1 MIVQRTRCSRT
12 VVRVTADDIR
22 RRNRLRIVGVAVL
35 SVVNYWIAVCAAA
48 IATTLTIIGWL
59 MLEAGVVPDSIES
72 LGAFAMGL
80 VVIIVLAAVVGSVI
94 AAFRLPFERNR
105 LEGRIIAETSA
116 RMPSPEE
123 YARVGNLLEGLA
135 IAAGVPV
142 PQFGII
148 DDDAPNSFGV
158 GTRSEQV
165 LIGLT
170 TGLLDVLTRDELEA
184 ILAYEVS
191 RVRSYDVALSSW
203 TVALTGAAI
212 SSGNSTGLGRSL
224 GYFPRRFAYWL
235 QAWAMRD
242 QGRLRDQYAL
252 SYTRHPEAL
261 VRALEKLDAD
271 PQQVGRVSRASAPL
285 WVEFPDAV
293 LAGSDLA
300 SARRLRSSLLLAD
313 RIDALRE
320 IVWGDHEPEQLT

>member
-1 MIVQRTRCSRT
+1 MVTY
-12 VVRVTADDIR
+12 VVLVTGDDIR
-22 RRNRLRIVGVAVL
+22 RRNRLRIVGVAIL
-35 SVVNYWIAVCAAA
+35 SVVNYWIAACAAA
-48 IATTLTIIGWL
+48 IATTLTIVGWL
-59 MLEAGVVPDSIES
+59 VLEAGVLPDSLES
-72 LGAFAMGL
+72 LGAFAVGF
-80 VVIIVLAAVVGSVI
+80 VVIVVLAAIVGSVI
-94 AAFRLPFERNR
+94 AAFRLPFERSR
-105 LEGRIIAETSA
+105 LEGRVLDETSA

-123 YARVGNLLEGLA
+123 QRRVSNLLEGLA

-142 PQFGII
+142 PQFGIV

-158 GTRSEQV
+158 GTGSDHV

-170 TGLLDVLTRDELEA
+170 TGLLEGLTRDELEA

-191 RVRSYDVALSSW
+191 RVRSYDIALSSW

-212 SSGNSTGLGRSL
+212 RSATSTGLRHSL

-235 QAWAMRD
+235 QAWAMHD

-261 VRALEKLDAD
+261 VSALEKLDAD
-271 PQQVGRVSRASAPL
+271 PQQVGRVSRATAPL

-293 LAGSDLA
+293 LAGSELG

-313 RIDALRE
+313 RIDVLRE
-320 IVWGDHEPEQLT
+320 IVGGDQASDRLT